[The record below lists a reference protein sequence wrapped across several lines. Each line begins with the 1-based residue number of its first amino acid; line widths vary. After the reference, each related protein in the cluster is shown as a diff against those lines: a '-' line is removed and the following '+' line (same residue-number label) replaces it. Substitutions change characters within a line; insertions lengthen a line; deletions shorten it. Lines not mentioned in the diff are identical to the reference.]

1 MTDPAA
7 STNSSKY
14 RRRFRLLPVIEVQ
27 PCWAPALAVSV
38 DSRPDQA
45 CDELWNR
52 HRKLVNKEVKF
63 ASSNAR

>member
-7 STNSSKY
+7 STNSSSY
-14 RRRFRLLPVIEVQ
+14 RRPFLLVPVIEVQ
-27 PCWAPALAVSV
+27 QCWAPARAVSV

-45 CDELWNR
+45 CDALWNR
-52 HRKLVNKEVKF
+52 YRKLVNKEVKF